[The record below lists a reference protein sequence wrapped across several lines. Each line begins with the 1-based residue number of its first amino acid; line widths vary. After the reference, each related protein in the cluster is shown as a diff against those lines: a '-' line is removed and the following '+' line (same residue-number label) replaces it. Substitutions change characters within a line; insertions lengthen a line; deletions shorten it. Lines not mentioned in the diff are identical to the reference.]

1 LIHFYKRLFRHYKM
15 AAHVKAV
22 ESRAARGKV
31 RFAAHE
37 KVLAYEPDPNKAKV
51 IYEAKILEIQTNPD
65 DKGRKQ
71 NEYLIHFQGW
81 NSSWDRYVLEDL
93 LLKDTDENRV
103 LQQQLLVEAKE
114 LHEKLSKKKKMERRL
129 SENKIRNSVDSVE
142 ESVIRER
149 SVDGSLVEDP
159 DDGEIQFTRFKVEV
173 DDTVSEADTDTMT
186 EPASS
191 PNKLNLVEEVQIKF
205 DPAKIDEPE
214 DYCMEVIPLSLSE
227 GIKRKLEQDH
237 LVINSKNQLVR
248 LPAQPNIVT
257 LLEMFVRNYAI
268 KRLAALEKQILKS
281 PYSQYRM
288 TPEKEAEKYEE
299 ASNDINICKEVAEGV
314 RIIMDFQLGNILL
327 YPSEEEQFA
336 KSTQLRPHME
346 NIERQVVGAELP
358 EPPPVPTSQGGSKRT
373 STSSRKHANS
383 ESQGEAEGVKKRKS
397 GKDDAALI
405 PGSVGSASSGTAT
418 PTHSLPTP
426 GSAAQHSSYPQS
438 SKSHVILGQVYSW
451 KLVPETLYFDY
462 PVPTSLIYGGVHL
475 ARLLVKLP
483 EILAKM
489 RFSTKSCRN
498 IIKYLEYLVE
508 FMTNQQDIFT
518 ESNYM

>member
-1 LIHFYKRLFRHYKM
+1 M
-15 AAHVKAV
+15 AVNVKSA
-22 ESRAARGKV
+22 EIRSARGKL
-31 RFAAHE
+31 RFLAHE

-51 IYEAKILEIQTNPD
+51 IYEAKILEVQTNLD
-65 DKGRKQ
+65 EKGRKQ

-93 LLKDTDENRV
+93 LLKDTEENRV

-129 SENKIRNSVDSVE
+129 SENKIRNSVDSLE
-142 ESVIRER
+142 LEGSIRER

-191 PNKLNLVEEVQIKF
+191 PNKLNLVEELHQVKF
-205 DPAKIDEPE
+205 DPSKMDEPE
-214 DYCMEVIPLSLSE
+214 DYCMEVIPLPLSE

-237 LVINSKNQLVR
+237 LVINSKNKLVK

-268 KRLAALEKQILKS
+268 KRLAALEKQLLKS

-299 ASNDINICKEVAEGV
+299 ATNDINICKEVAEGV

-327 YPSEEEQFA
+327 YPNEEEQFA
-336 KSTQLRPHME
+336 KSIQLRPHME

-358 EPPPVPTSQGGSKRT
+358 EPPPIPASQGGSKRT
-373 STSSRKHANS
+373 STSSRKHGHS
-383 ESQGEAEGVKKRKS
+383 ESQGDGETGGKKRKS
-397 GKDDAALI
+397 GKDEATLI

-418 PTHSLPTP
+418 PTLSLPTP
-426 GSAAQHSSYPQS
+426 GSTQHSAYPQS
-438 SKSHVILGQVYSW
+438 GKSHAILGQVYSW

-462 PVPTSLIYGGVHL
+462 PVPASLVYGGVHL

-508 FMTNQQDIFT
+508 FMTSQQDIFT
-518 ESNYM
+518 ESNYI

>member
-1 LIHFYKRLFRHYKM
+1 M
-15 AAHVKAV
+15 AAAVKVA
-22 ESRAARGKV
+22 EPFRPMRGKV
-31 RFAAHE
+31 RFIGGE
-37 KVLAYEPDPNKAKV
+37 KVLCYEPDPNKAKV
-51 IYEAKILEIQTNPD
+51 VYDAKILEVQASCD

-71 NEYLIHFQGW
+71 NEYLVHFQGW
-81 NSSWDRYVLEDL
+81 NSSWDRYVLEDM
-93 LLKDTDENRV
+93 LLKDSEENRA
-103 LQQQLLVEAKE
+103 LQSELFVEAGE
-114 LHEKLSKKKKMERRL
+114 LQKKLNKKKKLERRM
-129 SENKIRNSVDSVE
+129 SEKNRASVDSMDE
-142 ESVIRER
+142 GSVRER

-159 DDGEIQFTRFKVEV
+159 DDGEIQFTRFKVEA

-191 PNKLNLVEEVQIKF
+191 PNKLNLVEELQAVKLDPIKL
-205 DPAKIDEPE
+205 DEPE
-214 DYCMEVIPLSLSE
+214 DYSIEVIPLPLTE

-237 LVINSKNQLVR
+237 LMINSKNKLVK

-268 KRLAALEKQILKS
+268 QRLAALEKQLGKS

-288 TPEKEAEKYEE
+288 TAEKEAEKYDE
-299 ASNDINICKEVAEGV
+299 AGNNINICKEVAEGV

-327 YPSEEEQFA
+327 YPNEEDQFA
-336 KSTQLRPHME
+336 KSIQLRPHME

-358 EPPPVPTSQGGSKRT
+358 EPPSTQAGIKKT
-373 STSSRKHANS
+373 STSSRKHALS
-383 ESQGEAEGVKKRKS
+383 ESQPESVEGGKKRNR
-397 GKDDAALI
+397 L
-405 PGSVGSASSGTAT
+405 SVGKEDCLVQGSGSTSSGTAT
-418 PTHSLPTP
+418 PTLTLPP
-426 GSAAQHSSYPQS
+426 GHSSYPQT
-438 SKSHVILGQVYSW
+438 SKSHAILGQVYSW

-462 PVPTSLIYGGVHL
+462 PVPASLVYGGVHL

-508 FMTNQQDIFT
+508 FLTNQQDIFT
-518 ESNYM
+518 ESNYV

>member
-1 LIHFYKRLFRHYKM
+1 MKM
-15 AAHVKAV
+15 AVDPV
-22 ESRAARGKV
+22 RPMRGKL
-31 RFAAHE
+31 RFSAHE

-51 IYEAKILEIQTNPD
+51 VYEAKILEVQTNCD
-65 DKGRKQ
+65 EKGRKQ

-93 LLKDTDENRV
+93 LLKDTEENRV
-103 LQQQLLVEAKE
+103 LQQELLVEAEQLQK
-114 LHEKLSKKKKMERRL
+114 KLNKKKKMERRL
-129 SENKIRNSVDSVE
+129 SENKIRNSVDSLE
-142 ESVIRER
+142 GSLRER

-159 DDGEIQFTRFKVEV
+159 DDGEIQFTRFKVEA

-191 PNKLNLVEEVQIKF
+191 PNKLNLVEELQHQIKLETIK
-205 DPAKIDEPE
+205 PEEPD
-214 DYCMEVIPLSLSE
+214 DYSIEVIPLPLSE

-237 LVINSKNQLVR
+237 LMVNTTKKLVK

-268 KRLAALEKQILKS
+268 QRLAQLEKQLGKS

-288 TPEKEAEKYEE
+288 TAEKEAEKYED
-299 ASNDINICKEVAEGV
+299 AANNINICKEVAEGV
-314 RIIMDFQLGNILL
+314 RIILDFQLGNILL
-327 YPSEEEQFA
+327 YPSEEDQFA
-336 KSTQLRPHME
+336 KSIQLRPHME
-346 NIERQVVGAELP
+346 NIERQVAPVELP
-358 EPPPVPTSQGGSKRT
+358 ELPATPAGAKRP
-373 STSSRKHANS
+373 STSNRKHTVS
-383 ESQGEAEGVKKRKS
+383 ESHSQVDASGDGGKKRS
-397 GKDDAALI
+397 RISVGKEDPLV
-405 PGSVGSASSGTAT
+405 PGSVGSTSSGTAT
-418 PTHSLPTP
+418 PTLSLPTP
-426 GSAAQHSSYPQS
+426 GSGHSSYPQS
-438 SKSHVILGQVYSW
+438 SKSHAILAQVYSW

-462 PVPTSLIYGGVHL
+462 PVPASLVYGGVHL

-508 FMTNQQDIFT
+508 FLTNQQDIFA
-518 ESNYM
+518 ENNYV